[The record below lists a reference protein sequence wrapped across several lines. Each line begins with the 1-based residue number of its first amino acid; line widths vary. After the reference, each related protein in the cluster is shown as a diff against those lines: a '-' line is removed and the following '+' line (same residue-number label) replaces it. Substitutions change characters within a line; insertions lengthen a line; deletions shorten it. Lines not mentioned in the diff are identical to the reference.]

1 MIMNRVLMKS
11 APLEGEGANLGLCS
25 GTLARYHFNRSV
37 YEATERNK
45 QYGTGNT
52 IQSLQFKLKVI
63 YPNIRAGTLKERA

>member
-25 GTLARYHFNRSV
+25 GTLARYHF

-63 YPNIRAGTLKERA
+63 YPNIRAGTLKELA